1 MTDDF
6 ANQADLKLQRR
17 LSLLWTLRHTTFVC
31 IILSESLKL
40 PQESFY
46 LGETTHQGPLE
57 KKLRLNMKAEVF
69 RFLTTNISFI
79 KVVHIF

>member
-17 LSLLWTLRHTTFVC
+17 LSLLWTLRHTAFVC

-40 PQESFY
+40 PLESF
-46 LGETTHQGPLE
+46 
-57 KKLRLNMKAEVF
+57 
-69 RFLTTNISFI
+69 
-79 KVVHIF
+79 